1 MKRKIKIVTEPR
13 VWVRGAS
20 TLADALGCTRS
31 HMSMILHGT
40 RKPGRKLAARM
51 KEAGIA
57 WPIAQGNG
65 AKGGKA

>member
-1 MKRKIKIVTEPR
+1 MKGEIKIVTEPR

-20 TLADALGCTRS
+20 QLADALGCTRS

-51 KEAGIA
+51 KEMGVK
-57 WPIAQGNG
+57 WPLKDFA
-65 AKGGKA
+65 GKAVAE